1 MADKMARQAA
11 DEREN
16 QNSRE
21 KAQKAQKR
29 KTNPTIAPNPESFR
43 GNILRGQMNP
53 DLRRLIHRTSQR
65 AQRRRFLTEGNED
78 NEGGLAP

>member
-29 KTNPTIAPNPESFR
+29 KTNPTIA
-43 GNILRGQMNP
+43 
-53 DLRRLIHRTSQR
+53 RTPK
-65 AQRRRFLTEGNED
+65 AF
-78 NEGGLAP
+78 GGTFSGVK